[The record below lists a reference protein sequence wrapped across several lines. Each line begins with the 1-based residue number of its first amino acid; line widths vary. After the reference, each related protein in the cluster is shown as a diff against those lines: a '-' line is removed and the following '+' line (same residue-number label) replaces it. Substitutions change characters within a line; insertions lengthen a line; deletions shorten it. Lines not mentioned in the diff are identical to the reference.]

1 MFSSLVYSIFLF
13 YQLIFLGGSV
23 QYNASVQEINQ
34 LIDRG
39 LYKESFIILSKIRN
53 ETIFDNPQLSELAY
67 VLSLKLPVNT
77 FRYDIQKEKL
87 TYSEK
92 GIYLARRNKLEEA
105 NHFLRAGI
113 LSTSTDDSLVKL
125 FEIYAHFNRNRVY
138 KRRNPSTTNMYISR
152 QVNTKL
158 DHNDAILVLDLMKKK
173 EKLLNY

>member
-1 MFSSLVYSIFLF
+1 MFSTLVYSLFLF

-23 QYNASVQEINQ
+23 QYNASIQKINQ

-39 LYKESFIILSKIRN
+39 LYIESFTKLSKIRN
-53 ETIFDNPQLSELAY
+53 ETIFDNPQLAELAY

-87 TYSEK
+87 TNREK
-92 GIYLARRNKLEEA
+92 GIYLARINKIEEA

-125 FEIYAHFNRNRVY
+125 FEIYAHFNRNLIY
-138 KRRNPSTTNMYISR
+138 KRNPSRTNITIAS
-152 QVNTKL
+152 QLNSKL

>member
-1 MFSSLVYSIFLF
+1 
-13 YQLIFLGGSV
+13 LGGSV

-53 ETIFDNPQLSELAY
+53 ETIFDNPQLAELAY

-87 TYSEK
+87 TYREK
-92 GIYLARRNKLEEA
+92 GIYLARRYKLEEA

-138 KRRNPSTTNMYISR
+138 KRNPSTANMYISR

>member
-1 MFSSLVYSIFLF
+1 
-13 YQLIFLGGSV
+13 
-23 QYNASVQEINQ
+23 
-34 LIDRG
+34 
-39 LYKESFIILSKIRN
+39 
-53 ETIFDNPQLSELAY
+53 
-67 VLSLKLPVNT
+67 VLSLKLPANA

-138 KRRNPSTTNMYISR
+138 KRNPSKTNMYISR